1 MSKSA
6 YLYVC
11 LRKRLA
17 DVDKIWSL
25 PDDDWWN
32 FGKEILLPLQLWVMS
47 SLLARDSLVLPI
59 EHACLLRVYSCS
71 CTHAHVSM
79 RCYYYNYC
87 CCFLHF
93 RPMPRSECSQCIVIM
108 HVHSRELCM
117 HVHARTCI
125 AENYY
130 REMQLAFHT
139 VYWGWWNGWYDGEVF
154 LLTLSWLVS

>member
-1 MSKSA
+1 MCMSA
-6 YLYVC
+6 
-11 LRKRLA
+11 
-17 DVDKIWSL
+17 
-25 PDDDWWN
+25 
-32 FGKEILLPLQLWVMS
+32 
-47 SLLARDSLVLPI
+47 
-59 EHACLLRVYSCS
+59 ACVYSCS

-154 LLTLSWLVS
+154 LLTLSWLGFLDVVQVAFSFSTLNINVAVFTALSWMKIIWRWAVILEHPS